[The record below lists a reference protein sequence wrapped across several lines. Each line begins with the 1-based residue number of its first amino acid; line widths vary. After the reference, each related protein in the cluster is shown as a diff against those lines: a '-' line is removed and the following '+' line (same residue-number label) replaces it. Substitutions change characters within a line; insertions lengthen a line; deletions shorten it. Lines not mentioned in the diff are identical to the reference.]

1 MFSYYFLSE
10 KIDTYIIVNMYYT
23 NQDITITITMS
34 TFCKMNLGLE
44 GSDTASDTTS
54 DTHTEPTISERMEG
68 RDYVDFI
75 EDNFREKK
83 ENKQIYPYP
92 SLPRTIQSNEM
103 APARDLIYKFITE
116 KKTPSV
122 CHYGNSS
129 WGVVGHNLFY
139 DREGVLYGFYGR
151 TLPEYDMTAFTVHR
165 TIIEDMF
172 EYDDPRKALI
182 EKMDF

>member
-1 MFSYYFLSE
+1 
-10 KIDTYIIVNMYYT
+10 MYYT
-23 NQDITITITMS
+23 NQVITMS

-44 GSDTASDTTS
+44 GSDTASDTS
-54 DTHTEPTISERMEG
+54 TEIQNEPPTSERMDG
-68 RDYVDFI
+68 RDIIDNINFI
-75 EDNFREKK
+75 EDKFREKK
-83 ENKQIYPYP
+83 ENKQVYPYP
-92 SLPRTIQSNEM
+92 SLPRTIQSIEM
-103 APARDLIYKFITE
+103 PQARDLIYKFITE

-129 WGVVGHNLFY
+129 WGMVGHNLFY

-172 EYDDPRKALI
+172 EHDDPRKALI
-182 EKMDF
+182 KKMDF